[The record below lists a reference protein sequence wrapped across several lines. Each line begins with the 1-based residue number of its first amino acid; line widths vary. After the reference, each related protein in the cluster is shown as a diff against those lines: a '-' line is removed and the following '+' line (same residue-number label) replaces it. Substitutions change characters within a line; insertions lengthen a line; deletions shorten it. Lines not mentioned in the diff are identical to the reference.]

1 MSFINKNIYR
11 IKYFLIFFLFSSY
24 VFPLPNMVLTNCNI
38 IDGNGGP
45 IQKGMH
51 VVIRDDRIYK
61 ISKGP
66 FLIENKNEATI
77 IDLNGSFI
85 LPGLWN
91 NHTHLSDLL
100 PDINNILGTENS
112 IQASIRAGRNAMDA
126 LKRGFTSLRSTGSRD
141 YLDIYWGKAF
151 EQGVFI
157 GPTIYSAG
165 NPIAAEDG
173 HGIDDYAWPATIPVT
188 NEKEM
193 ADAVKKHIDMGV
205 KWIKIMA
212 DELTKEQI
220 KIAVKIAHENNVKVV
235 AHAAEKGAYRAVNI
249 GVDCIE
255 HGYDLSDKTLKLMA
269 KKGTYYDP
277 TIVCNLSSEY
287 IKERERKITDVG
299 IHSNK
304 TIIDGRVLV
313 AFADERSSKVAIRQ
327 RRILMRAN
335 ELGVKITPGGDSN
348 PLDEIGLLEI
358 EQLAFSGL
366 DEMQTLMAATKIS
379 AEMNGVLDDVGTIE
393 SGKIADIIVLKD
405 NPLEHISNI
414 RKLEMVIKNGSI
426 VDLSIPESQKSFWE
440 LYFKKKEDAK

>member
-1 MSFINKNIYR
+1 MSFIKSSINR
-11 IKYFLIFFLFSSY
+11 IKYSLIFFLLSGY
-24 VFPLPNMVLTNCNI
+24 IFPLSNIVLTNCNI

-45 IQKGMH
+45 IQKGMY
-51 VVIRDDRIYK
+51 VVIRDDRIHK

-66 FLIENKNEATI
+66 FLIEDQNESKI

-205 KWIKIMA
+205 KWIKPQML
-212 DELTKEQI
+212 EL
-220 KIAVKIAHENNVKVV
+220 N
-235 AHAAEKGAYRAVNI
+235 
-249 GVDCIE
+249 
-255 HGYDLSDKTLKLMA
+255 
-269 KKGTYYDP
+269 
-277 TIVCNLSSEY
+277 
-287 IKERERKITDVG
+287 
-299 IHSNK
+299 
-304 TIIDGRVLV
+304 
-313 AFADERSSKVAIRQ
+313 
-327 RRILMRAN
+327 
-335 ELGVKITPGGDSN
+335 
-348 PLDEIGLLEI
+348 
-358 EQLAFSGL
+358 
-366 DEMQTLMAATKIS
+366 
-379 AEMNGVLDDVGTIE
+379 
-393 SGKIADIIVLKD
+393 
-405 NPLEHISNI
+405 
-414 RKLEMVIKNGSI
+414 
-426 VDLSIPESQKSFWE
+426 
-440 LYFKKKEDAK
+440 